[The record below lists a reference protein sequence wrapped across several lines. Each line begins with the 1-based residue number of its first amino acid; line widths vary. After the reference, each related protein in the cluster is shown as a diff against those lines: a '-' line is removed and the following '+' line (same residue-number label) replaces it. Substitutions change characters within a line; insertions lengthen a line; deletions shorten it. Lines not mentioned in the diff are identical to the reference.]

1 MYKKF
6 IVIISVLVLL
16 FSVNVSALKVSD
28 DFYVYGKQTEE
39 LAKIF
44 NMTETELGNYCEQ
57 NNITFLAA
65 DKENARQI
73 RKTEITDNFS
83 KKIGSFSA
91 LEDSEILLLTG
102 DISGFWDV
110 KGEVIGKNGKKY
122 LKTEV
127 KTKDSG
133 GEYLLTQYITV
144 ENSVKTVL
152 SFYTAKDVSTDY
164 IEKVFSS
171 ESGSKTLAL
180 KVIVALGIALFSA
193 FALAIL
199 GLIIKDTF
207 FKKEV

>member
-44 NMTETELGNYCEQ
+44 NMTEKELCNYCEQ

-102 DISGFWDV
+102 DISGFSDV
-110 KGEVIGKNGKKY
+110 KGEVVAKNGKKY

-133 GEYLLTQYITV
+133 GEYLLTQYVTV

-199 GLIIKDTF
+199 ALIIKDTF
-207 FKKEV
+207 FKKQV

>member
-28 DFYVYGKQTEE
+28 DFYVYGKQTKE
-39 LAKIF
+39 LSKIF
-44 NMTETELGNYCEQ
+44 NMTEAELENYCKQ

-73 RKTEITDNFS
+73 RKTEITDDFS
-83 KKIGSFSA
+83 KKIVSFSA
-91 LEDSEILLLTG
+91 LDDSEILLLAG
-102 DISGFWDV
+102 DISGFSDT
-110 KGEVIGKNGKKY
+110 KGEVINKNGEKY

-133 GEYLLTQYITV
+133 GEYLLTQYVTV

>member
-6 IVIISVLVLL
+6 VVIISVLVLL
-16 FSVNVSALKVSD
+16 FSLNVSALKVSD

-44 NMTETELGNYCEQ
+44 NMTEKELFNYCER

-73 RKTEITDNFS
+73 RITEITDNFS
-83 KKIGSFSA
+83 KKIGSFSV
-91 LEDSEILLLTG
+91 LEDSEILLLSG
-102 DISGFWDV
+102 DISGFSDV

-133 GEYLLTQYITV
+133 GEYLLTQYVTV

-180 KVIVALGIALFSA
+180 KVIVVVGIALFSA

-199 GLIIKDTF
+199 ALIIKDTF

>member
-133 GEYLLTQYITV
+133 GEYLLTQYVTV

>member
-102 DISGFWDV
+102 DISGFSDV
-110 KGEVIGKNGKKY
+110 KGEVVAKNGKKY

-133 GEYLLTQYITV
+133 GEYLLTQYVTV

-152 SFYTAKDVSTDY
+152 SFYTAKDVKTDY

-199 GLIIKDTF
+199 ALIIKDTF
-207 FKKEV
+207 FKKQV

>member
-152 SFYTAKDVSTDY
+152 SFYTAKDVNTDY

>member
-44 NMTETELGNYCEQ
+44 NMTEKELRNYCEQ

>member
-16 FSVNVSALKVSD
+16 FSVNVSAVKVSD

-44 NMTETELGNYCEQ
+44 NMTEKELCNYCEQ

-102 DISGFWDV
+102 DISGFSDV
-110 KGEVIGKNGKKY
+110 KGEVVAKNGKKY

-133 GEYLLTQYITV
+133 GEYLLTQYVTV

-199 GLIIKDTF
+199 ALIIKDTF
-207 FKKEV
+207 FKKQV